1 MASAKKIPILVLL
14 FVGMM
19 AGLPVPP
26 AVSPLLADKERPSP
40 PVLHLCEVLKE
51 TQQYDGKQI
60 TVKATYRNAVETSQ
74 LYCLACI
81 DRGSV
86 WMRELLPRDGE
97 ISPGVRKLNELLH
110 EGGPGVTVNAVFTG
124 IFRGP
129 GQYGYLG
136 ASTYQ
141 IDVQE
146 VREVELI
153 YRGPLAPE
161 RLPEE
166 IKKKICH

>member
-1 MASAKKIPILVLL
+1 MWSGTKNPMVFLLLVGAMTAAVSLLMASKQSQP
-14 FVGMM
+14 
-19 AGLPVPP
+19 
-26 AVSPLLADKERPSP
+26 P
-40 PVLHLCEVLKE
+40 PVMHLCDVLKE

-60 TVKATYRNAVETSQ
+60 TVRATYRSGVETSQ
-74 LYCLACI
+74 LFCLACI
-81 DRGSV
+81 DRGRV

-97 ISPGVRKLNELLH
+97 ISSGVKKLNELVY
-110 EGGPGVTVNAVFTG
+110 EARPGITVNGIFTG

-141 IDVQE
+141 IEVQE
-146 VREVELI
+146 VRDVELI
-153 YRGPLAPE
+153 YHGPAEPE

-166 IKKKICH
+166 IKKKMCR

>member
-1 MASAKKIPILVLL
+1 MRSGKKNPIVFLLLV
-14 FVGMM
+14 GAMT
-19 AGLPVPP
+19 A
-26 AVSPLLADKERPSP
+26 AVSLLIASKQSQSP
-40 PVLHLCEVLKE
+40 PVMHLCDVLKE

-60 TVKATYRNAVETSQ
+60 TVRATYRSGIETSQ

-81 DRGSV
+81 DRGRV
-86 WMRELLPRDGE
+86 WMRELLPRDGA
-97 ISPGVRKLNELLH
+97 ISPGVKKLNELLH
-110 EGGPGVTVNAVFTG
+110 EAGPGITVNGIFTG

-146 VREVELI
+146 IRDVELV
-153 YRGPLAPE
+153 YRGPAEPE

-166 IKKKICH
+166 IKKKVCH

>member
-1 MASAKKIPILVLL
+1 MWSGKKNPKAVLL
-14 FVGMM
+14 LVGAMT
-19 AGLPVPP
+19 A
-26 AVSPLLADKERPSP
+26 AVSLLASNPGQPP
-40 PVLHLCEVLKE
+40 PVMHLCDVLKE
-51 TQQYDGKQI
+51 TNQYDGKQI
-60 TVKATYRNAVETSQ
+60 TVRATYRSGMATSQ

-81 DRGSV
+81 DPGRV

-97 ISPGVRKLNELLH
+97 IAPGVRKLNELLH
-110 EGGPGVTVNAVFTG
+110 EAGPAVTVNGIFTG

-129 GQYGYLG
+129 GQHGYLG

-146 VREVELI
+146 VRNVELI
-153 YRGPLAPE
+153 YRGPAEPE

>member
-1 MASAKKIPILVLL
+1 MWSGKKNPIVMLLLVGAMAA
-14 FVGMM
+14 
-19 AGLPVPP
+19 
-26 AVSPLLADKERPSP
+26 AVSLPASKPGESP
-40 PVLHLCEVLKE
+40 PVMHLCDVLKE
-51 TQQYDGKQI
+51 SQQYDGKQV
-60 TVKATYRNAVETSQ
+60 TVRATYRSGVEISQ

-81 DRGSV
+81 ERGRV
-86 WMRELLPRDGE
+86 WMRELLPRNGE
-97 ISPGVRKLNELLH
+97 ISPGVKNLNELLH
-110 EGGPGVTVNAVFTG
+110 EAGPAITVNGTFTG

-129 GQYGYLG
+129 GQHGYLG

-146 VREVELI
+146 VRNVELV
-153 YRGPLAPE
+153 YRGPAEPE

>member
-1 MASAKKIPILVLL
+1 MGSGKKNPVAFLL
-14 FVGMM
+14 L
-19 AGLPVPP
+19 AGAVAALALSFPP
-26 AVSPLLADKERPSP
+26 AVSRLMASRQGQST
-40 PVLHLCEVLKE
+40 PVMHLCDVLKE
-51 TQQYDGKQI
+51 THQYDGKQI
-60 TVKATYRNAVETSQ
+60 TVKATFRSGIATSQ

-110 EGGPGVTVNAVFTG
+110 EAGPGITVNGVFTG

-141 IDVQE
+141 IDLQE
-146 VREVELI
+146 VRDLELI
-153 YRGPLAPE
+153 YSGPASPG
-161 RLPEE
+161 R
-166 IKKKICH
+166 